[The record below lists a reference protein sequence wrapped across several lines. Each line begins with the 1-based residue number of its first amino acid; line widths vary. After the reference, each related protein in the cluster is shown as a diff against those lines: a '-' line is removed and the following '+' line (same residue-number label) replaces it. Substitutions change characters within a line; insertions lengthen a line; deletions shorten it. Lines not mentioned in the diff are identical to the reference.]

1 MIPAG
6 VACQTQTH
14 TVIAKKP
21 FKRRPRREII
31 RINERIRVPQIR
43 VIYEDA
49 NEVMETKRAL
59 KIAKNLGLDLVEV
72 AGNARPPVCRIV
84 DYGKWRYEQSKQKK
98 DKAKSKPKEKEVKFR
113 VRIEQHDYEM
123 KMKRAEDFLAH
134 GFKLRM
140 NLQFRGRENAHKELG
155 FVLMNRVKEDLAGMA
170 HVDLEP
176 KLNNRNVLMLLSPLP
191 KEKQKPRFRVEDEEV
206 DFEAH
211 EAAEAAEDAAHQA
224 EVPDD
229 EEHHDDDPPGGG
241 DEETPAA
248 S

>member
-1 MIPAG
+1 MSLRREPA
-6 VACQTQTH
+6 QRTQPNTA
-14 TVIAKKP
+14 IAKKP

-31 RINERIRVPQIR
+31 RMNERIRVPEVR
-43 VIYEDA
+43 VLYKDA
-49 NEVMETKRAL
+49 N
-59 KIAKNLGLDLVEV
+59 KIMPTRKAIELAKNAGLDLVEV

-98 DKAKSKPKEKEVKFR
+98 DKAATKPKEKEVKFR

-134 GFKLRM
+134 GYKLRM

-155 FVLMNRVKEDLAGMA
+155 FQLMHRVKEDLSGMA

-191 KEKQKPRFRVEDEEV
+191 KEKQRPRFRVEDEEV
-206 DFEAH
+206 DFDAH
-211 EAAEAAEDAAHQA
+211 DAAEAADDEAHRN

-229 EEHHDDDPPGGG
+229 DHHE
-241 DEETPAA
+241 DEEE
-248 S
+248 